1 MDSYPPNTFF
11 SARQRARLTE
21 SMLHRAR
28 LEHTAQLIG
37 LPIVLRPYAG
47 FLPGKGPCACIPT
60 V

>member
-1 MDSYPPNTFF
+1 MGSYPPNTFF

-28 LEHTAQLIG
+28 LAQLIG
-37 LPIVLRPYAG
+37 LPMLLRPYAG
-47 FLPGKGPCACIPT
+47 FLPGKGPCACFPT

>member
-1 MDSYPPNTFF
+1 MGSYPPNTFF

-37 LPIVLRPYAG
+37 LPMLLRPYAG
-47 FLPGKGPCACIPT
+47 FLPGKGPCACFPT